1 MAPRTTSPRN
11 SGAARARPTA
21 PRLTWDTA
29 VGVSGLPGATVI
41 GRRGERLGIRTVRD
55 LAFSVPRRWV
65 DVGAPRSVL
74 ELRHL
79 GPGHQV
85 WARLRLVS
93 VHARPSR
100 RRNLLRTSALLADDM
115 GGTIEAIWF
124 GRQYVERRIGP
135 PGTWLRVVGRTGL
148 DPSGR
153 VNLAGPEFEREDQA
167 GVLSGGGLIPVYRLT
182 EGVRARTLR
191 RAIRAALDTLGP
203 YPDYLDAQVR
213 GDRMDIGAAV
223 SALHFPTDRESL
235 DRALDRLAFDELL
248 ALQVGMVSRR
258 RARER
263 DQGSVVEVADTRAR
277 AAIEAVESVIG
288 AQVAARAGT
297 SVDPRTP
304 AEAGPRTR
312 LTDDQM
318 AAVRAIRSDL
328 ASGRPMM
335 RLVQGDVGSGK
346 TAVAALAMAF
356 VADAGGQSALLA
368 PTDLLA
374 RQHAATLSRLLEPL
388 GHEVVLLTASVTAA
402 ERRAAL
408 ELAAAPMPAGLMGR
422 SRGLV
427 FVGTQSL
434 IGEGVGFTDLR
445 LAVVDEQHRFGVADR
460 EALSRKGRSVHVLL
474 MTATPIPQVLGQV
487 LHADLDV
494 TDLRAAP
501 AGRLTVATGIKRPDA
516 LAGTWAKVRE
526 EARLGHRTFVVVPLI
541 EPEGADTD
549 EGPEGSGVD
558 GSGDGHGSSRA
569 AGAFAARSPDAAGPS
584 HPDGLSDGLSTVA
597 GSVPG
602 PVDGSVPS
610 ADLSAESEAARL
622 TELLGSLRVGMV
634 HGRLKPARRDEVMAA
649 FRDGELDVLVGTTV
663 VEVGVDVPEATLM
676 IIEGADRFGLAQL
689 HQLRGRVGRGMVQSW
704 CVLVSD
710 APGDS
715 VAMTRLKAVKDTTDG
730 FALAELDIE
739 LRREGELLGLRQ
751 SGLPPLRVADL
762 GDAHHRAMTREA
774 RERAERLVTADGR
787 LVGLAQG
794 LDRELRDG
802 WLARIGAGDV
812 LRADEL
818 DG

>member
-1 MAPRTTSPRN
+1 MPRP
-11 SGAARARPTA
+11 
-21 PRLTWDTA
+21 LTWDTPVA
-29 VGVSGLPGATVI
+29 VTGLPGATVL

-55 LAFSVPRRWV
+55 LVFTVPRRWI
-65 DVGAPRSVL
+65 DAGRPRSVF
-74 ELRHL
+74 ELRHTQ
-79 GPGHQV
+79 PGQQV
-85 WARLRLVS
+85 TARLQLLSIQV
-93 VHARPSR
+93 VPTR
-100 RRNLLRTSALLADDM
+100 RRGLVRTVARLADED
-115 GGTIEAIWF
+115 GDSIEAIWF

-135 PGTWLRVVGRTGL
+135 PGTWLRIAGKTGL

-153 VNLAGPEFEREDQA
+153 VNLAGPEFEREDQG
-167 GVLSGGGLIPVYRLT
+167 GVLGGGGLLPVYRLT
-182 EGVRARTLR
+182 EGVRARTIR
-191 RAIRAALDTLGP
+191 RAIRGALDTLGE
-203 YPDYLDAQVR
+203 YPEYLDAPIR
-213 GDRMDIGAAV
+213 GERVPIGAAIG
-223 SALHFPTDRESL
+223 ALHFPPDREAI
-235 DRALDRLAFDELL
+235 DRALERLAFDELL

-258 RARER
+258 RMRER
-263 DQGSVVEVADTRAR
+263 DEGSVVEVADQRVAE
-277 AAIEAVESVIG
+277 AIASVEAVIG
-288 AQVAARAGT
+288 AQVAARAEV
-297 SVDPRTP
+297 VDGPGS
-304 AEAGPRTR
+304 EVVAGLGSEVR
-312 LTDDQM
+312 LTADQVV
-318 AAVRAIRSDL
+318 AVDAIRSDL

-388 GHEVVLLTASVTAA
+388 GHEVVLLTASVSAGQ
-402 ERRAAL
+402 RRAAL
-408 ELAAAPMPAGLMGR
+408 DLATAPMPSGLLGR

-434 IGEGVGFTDLR
+434 IGEGIGFADLR

-460 EALSRKGRSVHVLL
+460 EALSRKGRAVHVLL

-501 AGRLTVATGIKRPDA
+501 VGRLPVRTGIRSPGE
-516 LAGTWAKVRE
+516 LGRTWELVRA
-526 EARLGHRTFVVVPLI
+526 EAALGHRTFVVVPLI
-541 EPEGADTD
+541 EAEEADAD
-549 EGPEGSGVD
+549 EGPED
-558 GSGDGHGSSRA
+558 GRAEGDDEA
-569 AGAFAARSPDAAGPS
+569 
-584 HPDGLSDGLSTVA
+584 VA
-597 GSVPG
+597 GEGDADVAAASAASVP
-602 PVDGSVPS
+602 
-610 ADLSAESEAARL
+610 DLSAESEAARL
-622 TELLGSLRVGMV
+622 TELLAPLRVGMV

-676 IIEGADRFGLAQL
+676 VVEGADRFGLAQL
-689 HQLRGRVGRGMVQSW
+689 HQLRGRVGRGTAQSW

-710 APGDS
+710 ALPDS
-715 VAMTRLKAVKDTTDG
+715 VAMTRLRAVRDTTDG

-739 LRREGELLGLRQ
+739 LRKEGELLGLRQ

-762 GDAHHRAMTREA
+762 GDRRHREMTREA
-774 RERAERLVTADGR
+774 RERAEA
-787 LVGLAQG
+787 LVGPDGHLLDGLTG
-794 LDRELRDG
+794 LDRELREG